1 MQTRQRVA
9 LQEARP
15 ASCIHA
21 EIDARK
27 IAAPEP
33 PVGVQGMRTNL
44 LELCWLKPRRHMVAH
59 QTPEV
64 ALGFEGVEE
73 RLAAI
78 LGGRGLRQTAQRGL
92 APPASQA
99 RGGIDDSGEVLY
111 PDGLRRS
118 RS

>member
-9 LQEARP
+9 LQEART
-15 ASCIHA
+15 AGSIHA

-33 PVGVQGMRTNL
+33 TVGVQRMRTNL
-44 LELCWLKPRRHMVAH
+44 LELCRLKPRGHMVAH

-64 ALGFEGVEE
+64 ALGFESVEE

-78 LGGRGLRQTAQRGL
+78 LGWRDLHQTDERGC
-92 APPASQA
+92 APVASHA
-99 RGGIDDSGEVLY
+99 GGDFHTTEKL
-111 PDGLRRS
+111 PP
-118 RS
+118 